1 MFRADAFKATRGS
14 NMALGTD
21 MLEYIRVTESGSL
34 PSVRVPKPY
43 KCVVVVEAE
52 VSPSRQMEI
61 SRWLVQTGCM
71 YMMAWGVGCSS
82 WDDSVDLANLEPF
95 GFEEIPD
102 EAFVMTTWHESETL
116 EEVFDFS
123 QRHVANIRPILVLQI
138 NGVDKER
145 QLVEMA
151 GNA

>member
-1 MFRADAFKATRGS
+1 
-14 NMALGTD
+14 

-34 PSVRVPKPY
+34 PAVRFAKPY

-95 GFEEIPD
+95 GFEDIPD
-102 EAFVMTTWHESETL
+102 DAFVMTTWHESETL

-123 QRHVANIRPILVLQI
+123 QRHVANIHPILVLQI
-138 NGVDKER
+138 NGFDRER
-145 QLVEMA
+145 ELTEMA
-151 GNA
+151 SNA